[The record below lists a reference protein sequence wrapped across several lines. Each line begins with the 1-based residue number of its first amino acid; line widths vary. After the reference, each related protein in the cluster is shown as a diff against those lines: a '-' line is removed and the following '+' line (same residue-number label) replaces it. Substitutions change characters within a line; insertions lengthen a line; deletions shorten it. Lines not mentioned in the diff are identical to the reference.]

1 LHEVAI
7 GFKMVPHEPD
17 EKPREAEQEDSGSG
31 WYALASVGFEFAVAI
46 GVFGWIGWL
55 LDNRWHTLPWLT
67 VVGLAIGLIVGFWIL
82 FRAVRQSFKD

>member
-1 LHEVAI
+1 MHEVAI
-7 GFKMVPHEPD
+7 GFKMEPHEPE
-17 EKPREAEQEDSGSG
+17 EKPREAETDDSGSA

-82 FRAVRQSFKD
+82 VRAVRQSFKD